1 MKYLTQTEAQNLD
14 KDLMGEEGGFTLQQL
29 MELAGLACAQT
40 VQNLYPAHTHNKVL
54 VAAGSGN
61 QGGDGLVAA
70 RHLALFGYK
79 PTLFYPKPSKN
90 EFNQQLETQLKHF
103 NVPRITPEEFDKGVA
118 SNDVILDAIFG
129 FSFKGEPRAPFDAPI
144 ETLKQTNK
152 PIVSVDIPSAWDV
165 EKGNIDNKSFT
176 PAALISLTAPKLGVK
191 QFTGVHYL
199 GGRFVPPYIAEKYA
213 LHLPV
218 YPGGDQVMQVDDAL
232 FQPARS
238 RHKLEELLNKAEMPY
253 LVDNDK
259 TPEPKSKYQEFK
271 FPLNDTTLYDPEPLV
286 FPNST
291 LQSQSKS
298 FNLAGLSVSGLQEEP
313 AGGELDGSEAGTIFS
328 DSMTNGSQESSPV
341 ASNGKL
347 HDDFV
352 EETPMKKTIDFNVG
366 MPQRTD
372 EPQELQQEQSLSAY
386 HRPLSQRPPPL
397 PITRSQSVPVEDE
410 IMEVPTKNHASV
422 PASPASEV
430 GAMPAI
436 PISMASPSKTSPL
449 LSNIPISFKERLRNS
464 MAQGSGQ
471 FKSSQ
476 RENPQDTPRANLTKS
491 QPHSAPSTLPSTTPK
506 VSPPRRRT
514 YVDDYVDNVSEV
526 DIETASSSSASLP
539 QVSSSLENS
548 PVKQPPAPT
557 RPRWSFGG
565 TRRSFSGGM
574 RSTDVEKAKKEMAE
588 EGKEKENA
596 VDNTHVNETV
606 NQNDTQSQS
615 ELKHY
620 EEYTAPIKE
629 EYQSTKP
636 QSASPARSILRSP
649 HRSALVSPHKS
660 SLKKNSNGGSN
671 GGSKSVSFIQG
682 LGVEDDEDEG
692 NSEDSEEFINHAH
705 EALEKLNDSPEKS
718 RDGNNSNSF
727 ERFLKATN
735 RVSTSDSTE
744 LSAADLTRSR
754 PNYSVMQTP
763 QAPGFYPMTPANI
776 PRNKQSTPVK
786 GEQEEEDA
794 PGSPEF
800 DVTKLG
806 NNFELS
812 SGRAPGF
819 YPMTPAYK
827 ASPMSSADSFDVVDV
842 DDNESNGGGSSN
854 DKLNVYLNRPATS
867 PRKATHNPPDAS
879 LFVALSD
886 IEEALRST
894 AADVERRKKERRP
907 QSQNKLL
914 DVFKTDKSSDG
925 LAKKAHNRTTDALA
939 AYNEYTKYD
948 SRKADRSKVTQKPP
962 KRSNAIVFLML
973 FTQLAVGYLILQ
985 HVYNTLFNSFLTN
998 YFDPLNPDI
1007 YVSEYSREYPWE
1019 NSTFEYH
1026 TILDRL
1032 SEYVYGRPWPPS

>member
-1 MKYLTQTEAQNLD
+1 
-14 KDLMGEEGGFTLQQL
+14 
-29 MELAGLACAQT
+29 
-40 VQNLYPAHTHNKVL
+40 
-54 VAAGSGN
+54 
-61 QGGDGLVAA
+61 
-70 RHLALFGYK
+70 
-79 PTLFYPKPSKN
+79 
-90 EFNQQLETQLKHF
+90 
-103 NVPRITPEEFDKGVA
+103 
-118 SNDVILDAIFG
+118 
-129 FSFKGEPRAPFDAPI
+129 
-144 ETLKQTNK
+144 
-152 PIVSVDIPSAWDV
+152 
-165 EKGNIDNKSFT
+165 
-176 PAALISLTAPKLGVK
+176 
-191 QFTGVHYL
+191 
-199 GGRFVPPYIAEKYA
+199 
-213 LHLPV
+213 
-218 YPGGDQVMQVDDAL
+218 MQVDDAL

-397 PITRSQSVPVEDE
+397 PLTRSQSVPVEDE

-436 PISMASPSKTSPL
+436 PLSMASPSKTSPL

-812 SGRAPGF
+812 SGRVS
-819 YPMTPAYK
+819 MMKTPQ
-827 ASPMSSADSFDVVDV
+827 AS
-842 DDNESNGGGSSN
+842 
-854 DKLNVYLNRPATS
+854 
-867 PRKATHNPPDAS
+867 
-879 LFVALSD
+879 
-886 IEEALRST
+886 I
-894 AADVERRKKERRP
+894 KK
-907 QSQNKLL
+907 
-914 DVFKTDKSSDG
+914 
-925 LAKKAHNRTTDALA
+925 
-939 AYNEYTKYD
+939 
-948 SRKADRSKVTQKPP
+948 
-962 KRSNAIVFLML
+962 
-973 FTQLAVGYLILQ
+973 
-985 HVYNTLFNSFLTN
+985 
-998 YFDPLNPDI
+998 
-1007 YVSEYSREYPWE
+1007 
-1019 NSTFEYH
+1019 
-1026 TILDRL
+1026 
-1032 SEYVYGRPWPPS
+1032 

>member
-1 MKYLTQTEAQNLD
+1 
-14 KDLMGEEGGFTLQQL
+14 
-29 MELAGLACAQT
+29 
-40 VQNLYPAHTHNKVL
+40 
-54 VAAGSGN
+54 
-61 QGGDGLVAA
+61 
-70 RHLALFGYK
+70 
-79 PTLFYPKPSKN
+79 
-90 EFNQQLETQLKHF
+90 
-103 NVPRITPEEFDKGVA
+103 
-118 SNDVILDAIFG
+118 
-129 FSFKGEPRAPFDAPI
+129 
-144 ETLKQTNK
+144 
-152 PIVSVDIPSAWDV
+152 
-165 EKGNIDNKSFT
+165 
-176 PAALISLTAPKLGVK
+176 
-191 QFTGVHYL
+191 
-199 GGRFVPPYIAEKYA
+199 
-213 LHLPV
+213 
-218 YPGGDQVMQVDDAL
+218 MQVDDAL

-735 RVSTSDSTE
+735 RVSPSDSTE

-854 DKLNVYLNRPATS
+854 DKPNVYLNRPATS
-867 PRKATHNPPDAS
+867 PRKATNNPPDAS

-894 AADVERRKKERRP
+894 AADVERRKKERRS

-914 DVFKTDKSSDG
+914 DVFKTDKSNDG
-925 LAKKAHNRTTDALA
+925 LAKKAHNRTIDALA

-948 SRKADRSKVTQKPP
+948 SRKVDRSKVTQKPP

-985 HVYNTLFNSFLTN
+985 DRHVYNTLFNSFLTN